1 MASVSEQV
9 IVALVALVEAALPLA
24 DADRN
29 RAKPQSVD
37 GNGTVIVR
45 DGDPGGPEI
54 DLSPFAYKVSHR
66 IPLDLAIYGT
76 AADTAE
82 TRLDAL
88 RLALA
93 TAVMA
98 DRTLGGRCQF
108 LDLQPGETGNLD
120 APGAVPGRWAEVV
133 VVADYVTASPL

>member
-1 MASVSEQV
+1 MSEQV
-9 IVALVALVEAALPLA
+9 IVALAALVEAALPLA
-24 DADRN
+24 DVARN

-45 DGDPGGPEI
+45 DGDPGDPEI
-54 DLSPFAYKVSHR
+54 DLSPLAYNYSHR

-76 AADTAE
+76 ADETAE
-82 TRLDAL
+82 ARLDTL
-88 RLALA
+88 KTALA
-93 TAVMA
+93 GAVMA

-108 LDLQPGETGNLD
+108 LDLQPGETGDLD
-120 APGAVPGRWAEVV
+120 APGAVTGRWAEVV